1 MIQIKDN
8 PFQINFSE
16 SKLNHFDKENYFR
29 NMTESQIVHSR
40 INGFYKLQNEK
51 NQIAWFASY

>member
-16 SKLNHFDKENYFR
+16 SKLNHFDKENNFR
-29 NMTESQIVHSR
+29 LSDILFIPE
-40 INGFYKLQNEK
+40 
-51 NQIAWFASY
+51 